1 MKRII
6 AYIRDGKFEEI
17 IGCLAIIV
25 VIAPVIANIV
35 NRSVLNFTDGIC
47 LDWVWL
53 FRVYVQ
59 EELSC
64 RHEVYCEQNVS
75 FC

>member
-35 NRSVLNFTDGIC
+35 NRSVFNFYSTNLEAIA
-47 LDWVWL
+47 LMAYVWIG
-53 FRVYVQ
+53 
-59 EELSC
+59 
-64 RHEVYCEQNVS
+64 
-75 FC
+75 

>member
-35 NRSVLNFTDGIC
+35 NSSVFNF
-47 LDWVWL
+47 
-53 FRVYVQ
+53 Y
-59 EELSC
+59 
-64 RHEVYCEQNVS
+64 
-75 FC
+75 